1 VLDLDYG
8 CLRGQPSVLRLDG
21 GDVVDEMSHDR
32 RYHPAIVSSTFRSS
46 RSLRGRLAMTV
57 VLMAVSYRPAAILLA
72 AK

>member
-1 VLDLDYG
+1 MLDLDYG

-46 RSLRGRLAMTV
+46 RSPRGSFALAV
-57 VLMAVSYRPAAILLA
+57 VLMAVSYRPATILLS